1 MKNESKIYAVT
12 VFLMLLLLISPIAGA
27 RHEAYSAAPSSD
39 EGIHSFFSDVI
50 RDAGICLDN
59 FVDESPD
66 AEKFSTS
73 LESKID
79 LTEEESRFYAAK
91 GIESNVSLVVK
102 PFSTLSEGVEK
113 IAVNQNC
120 DFCRYHT
127 SLCFDTKHLTNQV
140 HYKTPIKKKDDYSIL
155 I

>member
-1 MKNESKIYAVT
+1 MRKIVVLT
-12 VFLMLLLLISPIAGA
+12 IFLLLLLLISPIAGA
-27 RHEAYSAAPSSD
+27 RHEAYSVAPSSD

-59 FVDESPD
+59 FIGESPD

-113 IAVNQNC
+113 N
-120 DFCRYHT
+120 
-127 SLCFDTKHLTNQV
+127 S
-140 HYKTPIKKKDDYSIL
+140 P
-155 I
+155 